1 MTLRHLKIFVTVCET
16 GSTTAAGEKLH
27 IAQPSISLAISE
39 LEDYYGIKLF
49 DRIAKRLYITEAG
62 KKFLQYATHI
72 VGLFEEME
80 REIKNFDA
88 TGIIRIG
95 ASITIGNYLLPGY
108 ITRFKKI
115 HPQMDVKV
123 IIDNSE
129 KIQQY
134 ILSNQI
140 DIGLIEGIVYSPYIA
155 EHKFRD
161 DELVMVCGNAHP
173 FANQKQMELI
183 DEIHHLG
190 GEVLISSHT
199 GQNISIEEAMM
210 IAKEHERRGAD
221 IIKIV
226 TIADHQRDIPKY
238 IECIQRI
245 ISETDKKLLFLTSG
259 KGTLIRYI
267 GPYFGVCM
275 YLCVAYHD
283 VMDTKEQPVLSKI
296 KLIRDNFDWSHA

>member
-173 FANQKQMELI
+173 FANQKNV
-183 DEIHHLG
+183 EISKLQNESFILRESGSAGREIFDSTMTSLG
-190 GEVLISSHT
+190 
-199 GQNISIEEAMM
+199 
-210 IAKEHERRGAD
+210 
-221 IIKIV
+221 IKILPAWESISTQAIIRAV
-226 TIADHQRDIPKY
+226 QANLGISVLPYLLVKDSLNRKEISQFHIDGIRFQRSFSVIYHQNK
-238 IECIQRI
+238 
-245 ISETDKKLLFLTSG
+245 FLTESA
-259 KGTLIRYI
+259 KDFIA
-267 GPYFGVCM
+267 
-275 YLCVAYHD
+275 LC
-283 VMDTKEQPVLSKI
+283 K
-296 KLIRDNFDWSHA
+296 

>member
-72 VGLFEEME
+72 VGFFEEME

-173 FANQKQMELI
+173 FANQKNV
-183 DEIHHLG
+183 EISKLQNESFILRESKRRITISRRTQLG
-190 GEVLISSHT
+190 LV
-199 GQNISIEEAMM
+199 
-210 IAKEHERRGAD
+210 
-221 IIKIV
+221 
-226 TIADHQRDIPKY
+226 
-238 IECIQRI
+238 
-245 ISETDKKLLFLTSG
+245 
-259 KGTLIRYI
+259 
-267 GPYFGVCM
+267 
-275 YLCVAYHD
+275 
-283 VMDTKEQPVLSKI
+283 QP
-296 KLIRDNFDWSHA
+296 

>member
-16 GSTTAAGEKLH
+16 GSATAAGQKLH
-27 IAQPSISLAISE
+27 IAQPSVSLAISE
-39 LEDYYGIKLF
+39 LEDYYGVKLF

-62 KKFLQYATHI
+62 KKFFQYATHI

-80 REIKNFDA
+80 KEIKNFDA

-108 ITRFKKI
+108 ITRFKQI

-140 DIGLIEGIVYSPYIA
+140 DIGLIEGIVHSPYII

-161 DELVMVCGNAHP
+161 DELVMVCGNDHP
-173 FANQKQMELI
+173 FADQKNIEISKLQ
-183 DEIHHLG
+183 DEIFILRETGSAGH
-190 GEVLISSHT
+190 EIFDSIMTSH
-199 GQNISIEEAMM
+199 G
-210 IAKEHERRGAD
+210 
-221 IIKIV
+221 IKIIPAWESTSTQAIIRAV
-226 TIADHQRDIPKY
+226 QANLGISVLPYLFVKDSLNRKEISRFQIDGIRFQRSFSVIYHQNK
-238 IECIQRI
+238 
-245 ISETDKKLLFLTSG
+245 FLTESA
-259 KGTLIRYI
+259 KDFIA
-267 GPYFGVCM
+267 
-275 YLCVAYHD
+275 LC
-283 VMDTKEQPVLSKI
+283 K
-296 KLIRDNFDWSHA
+296 

>member
-173 FANQKQMELI
+173 FANQKNV
-183 DEIHHLG
+183 EISKLQNESFILRESGSAGREIFDSTMTSLG
-190 GEVLISSHT
+190 
-199 GQNISIEEAMM
+199 
-210 IAKEHERRGAD
+210 
-221 IIKIV
+221 IKILPAWESTSTQAIIRAV
-226 TIADHQRDIPKY
+226 QANLGISVLPYLLVKDSLNRKEISQFQIDGIRFQRSFSVIYHQNK
-238 IECIQRI
+238 
-245 ISETDKKLLFLTSG
+245 FLTDSA
-259 KGTLIRYI
+259 KDFIA
-267 GPYFGVCM
+267 
-275 YLCVAYHD
+275 LC
-283 VMDTKEQPVLSKI
+283 K
-296 KLIRDNFDWSHA
+296 

>member
-72 VGLFEEME
+72 VGFFEEME

-173 FANQKQMELI
+173 FANQKNV
-183 DEIHHLG
+183 EISKLQNESFILRESGSAGREIFDSTMTSLG
-190 GEVLISSHT
+190 
-199 GQNISIEEAMM
+199 
-210 IAKEHERRGAD
+210 
-221 IIKIV
+221 IKILPAWESTSTQAIIRAV
-226 TIADHQRDIPKY
+226 QANLGISVLPYLLVKDSLNRKEISQFQIDGIRFQRSFSVIYHQNK
-238 IECIQRI
+238 
-245 ISETDKKLLFLTSG
+245 FLTESA
-259 KGTLIRYI
+259 KDFIA
-267 GPYFGVCM
+267 
-275 YLCVAYHD
+275 LC
-283 VMDTKEQPVLSKI
+283 K
-296 KLIRDNFDWSHA
+296 

>member
-173 FANQKQMELI
+173 FANQKNV
-183 DEIHHLG
+183 EISKLQNESFILRESGSAGREIFDSTMTSLG
-190 GEVLISSHT
+190 
-199 GQNISIEEAMM
+199 
-210 IAKEHERRGAD
+210 
-221 IIKIV
+221 IKILPAWESTSTQAIIRAV
-226 TIADHQRDIPKY
+226 QANLGISVLPYLLVKDSLNRKEISQFHIDGIRFQRSFSVIYHQNK
-238 IECIQRI
+238 
-245 ISETDKKLLFLTSG
+245 FLTENA
-259 KGTLIRYI
+259 KDFIA
-267 GPYFGVCM
+267 
-275 YLCVAYHD
+275 LC
-283 VMDTKEQPVLSKI
+283 K
-296 KLIRDNFDWSHA
+296 

>member
-155 EHKFRD
+155 EHKYRD

-173 FANQKQMELI
+173 FANQKNV
-183 DEIHHLG
+183 EISKLQNESFILRESGSAGREIFDSTMTSLG
-190 GEVLISSHT
+190 
-199 GQNISIEEAMM
+199 
-210 IAKEHERRGAD
+210 
-221 IIKIV
+221 IKILPAWESTSTQAIIRAV
-226 TIADHQRDIPKY
+226 QANLGISVLPYLLVKDSLNRKEISQFHIDGIRFQRSFSVIYHQNK
-238 IECIQRI
+238 
-245 ISETDKKLLFLTSG
+245 FLTESA
-259 KGTLIRYI
+259 KDFIA
-267 GPYFGVCM
+267 
-275 YLCVAYHD
+275 LC
-283 VMDTKEQPVLSKI
+283 K
-296 KLIRDNFDWSHA
+296 

>member
-108 ITRFKKI
+108 ITRFKQI

-140 DIGLIEGIVYSPYIA
+140 DIGLIEGIVHSPYIV

-161 DELVMVCGNAHP
+161 DELVMVCGNDHP
-173 FANQKQMELI
+173 FANQKNI
-183 DEIHHLG
+183 EISKLQ
-190 GEVLISSHT
+190 GESFILREAGSAGREIFDSIMTSH
-199 GQNISIEEAMM
+199 G
-210 IAKEHERRGAD
+210 
-221 IIKIV
+221 IKILPAWESTSTQAIIRAV
-226 TIADHQRDIPKY
+226 QANLGISVLPYLLVKDSLNRKEISQFQIDGIRFQRSFSVIYHQNK
-238 IECIQRI
+238 
-245 ISETDKKLLFLTSG
+245 FLTDSA
-259 KGTLIRYI
+259 KDFIA
-267 GPYFGVCM
+267 
-275 YLCVAYHD
+275 LC
-283 VMDTKEQPVLSKI
+283 K
-296 KLIRDNFDWSHA
+296 

>member
-27 IAQPSISLAISE
+27 IAQPSISHAISE

-173 FANQKQMELI
+173 FANQKNV
-183 DEIHHLG
+183 EISKLQNESFILRESGSAGREIFDSTMTSLG
-190 GEVLISSHT
+190 
-199 GQNISIEEAMM
+199 
-210 IAKEHERRGAD
+210 
-221 IIKIV
+221 IKILPAWESTSTQAIIRAV
-226 TIADHQRDIPKY
+226 QANLGISVLPYLLVKDSLNRKEISQFHIDGIRFQRSFSVIYHQNK
-238 IECIQRI
+238 
-245 ISETDKKLLFLTSG
+245 FLTESA
-259 KGTLIRYI
+259 KDFIA
-267 GPYFGVCM
+267 
-275 YLCVAYHD
+275 LC
-283 VMDTKEQPVLSKI
+283 K
-296 KLIRDNFDWSHA
+296 